1 MALAMTGV
9 WMPAY
14 VGIGSNLGEPV
25 ARVRHAFVA
34 LGKLDGCR
42 LIASS
47 PLYRSPPLGPQ
58 NQPDFVN
65 AVAGLL
71 TTLTPHELLG
81 SLKRLELSLGRR
93 TPVERWGPREIDFD
107 ILVYG
112 AARIDSPDL
121 KIPHVGVPE
130 RNWVLYPLKDI
141 APDLSVAGH
150 GRVRDLADRLGAAG
164 LTLIE

>member
-1 MALAMTGV
+1 MAML

-14 VGIGSNLGEPV
+14 VGIGSNLDDPL
-25 ARVRHAFVA
+25 ARVRRAFA
-34 LGKLDGCR
+34 ELARLDGCR

-47 PLYRSPPLGPQ
+47 RIYRSPPLGPQ

-71 TTLTPHELLG
+71 TTLTPHELLDA
-81 SLKRLELSLGRR
+81 LKRLEVSLGR
-93 TPVERWGPREIDFD
+93 TTSIERWGPRYIDLD
-107 ILVYG
+107 LLLYAG
-112 AARIDSPDL
+112 ERIDTPAL
-121 KIPHVGVPE
+121 KVPHAGVPE
-130 RNWVLYPLKDI
+130 RNWVLYPLMDI

-150 GRVRDLADRLGAAG
+150 GRVRDLADRVGSAG